1 MNSEFQKSHPTKR
14 TITANQVSFY
24 VNSTS
29 HRIWFPSPSLFLG
42 KSFTLLQENGW
53 ID

>member
-24 VNSTS
+24 VNSAL
-29 HRIWFPSPSLFLG
+29 HRIWFSLPSLL
-42 KSFTLLQENGW
+42 SAEILQSVKNFV
-53 ID
+53 